1 MVVTE
6 GFNNVVLERDLIRI
20 IKTQPV
26 KLAAKVCN
34 VGEIEIN
41 DGHIVLRK
49 IRKENE
55 NEQR

>member
-1 MVVTE
+1 MVIVE

-26 KLAAKVCN
+26 KLAAKICN

-49 IRKENE
+49 IGKEKKHE
-55 NEQR
+55 